1 MGLMGRLQ
9 INAVLFTRDGRH
21 FGNAIVTGHDP
32 DSRFS
37 WQFTTDYGNVVKEM
51 STSDIH
57 KYFRVGS
64 VADTDHKHYVRGKNW
79 WDRTDEHAVKRA

>member
-1 MGLMGRLQ
+1 MGRLQ

-32 DSRFS
+32 GSRFP

-51 STSDIH
+51 SASDIH
-57 KYFRVGS
+57 KYFRVGP
-64 VADTDHKHYVRGKNW
+64 VADADHKHFVEIGTK
-79 WDRTDEHAVKRA
+79 A